1 MPLSSSIDST
11 TGETEI
17 AKYWRNH
24 YCNLQNSVKND
35 RHKNLVLDNISQVDF
50 QDNMVV
56 TASEVEALIRSL
68 SPGKSAG
75 LDGLTSEHLKYA
87 DLESFPPCG

>member
-1 MPLSSSIDST
+1 MPQSSSIDKSIRFIVLYPPKCSHDST

-24 YCNLQNSVKND
+24 YCNLLNSVKND
-35 RHKNLVLDNISQVDF
+35 RHKNLVLDNISQVNF

-68 SPGKSAG
+68 SPGKS
-75 LDGLTSEHLKYA
+75 
-87 DLESFPPCG
+87 DL